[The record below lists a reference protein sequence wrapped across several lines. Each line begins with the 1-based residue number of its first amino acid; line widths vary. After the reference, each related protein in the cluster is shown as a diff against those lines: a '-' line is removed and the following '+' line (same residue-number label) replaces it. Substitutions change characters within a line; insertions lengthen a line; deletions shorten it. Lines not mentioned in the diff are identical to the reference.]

1 MADPRFFA
9 YAGPLSLGHVAQAAS
24 LELAPGV
31 DPQRPMNGVAT
42 LAGAGP
48 GDIAFL
54 ENRRYLD
61 DLRATRAGACI
72 LHPGI
77 RDQAPAGLD
86 LLLSP
91 EPYRAFARVAAL
103 FHPEHAA
110 SGVVDPRA
118 TVAADARLGA
128 GVEIGSGAVIGAG
141 ATIGEGTT
149 IGANSVIGPGV
160 EIGRVC
166 RIGPN
171 VTISHALIGDAVR
184 IFPGVRIGQDG
195 FGYAMG
201 PAGHLKVPQLGRVRI
216 GDGVE
221 IGANTTIDRG
231 TLDDTVIGAGC
242 VIDNLVQIAHNVRLG
257 RCCVIVSQVGIS
269 GSTQLGDF
277 VVVAGQAG
285 LAGHLRVGS
294 GAQIAA
300 KSGVHRSIPAG
311 ESVGGFP
318 AVPIREF
325 RRMAGALRRLAR
337 SRSGAAE
344 DERE

>member
-9 YAGPLSLGHVAQAAS
+9 YAGPLSLGRLAEAAS

-31 DPQRPMNGVAT
+31 DPQRLMDGVST
-42 LAGAGP
+42 LADAGP
-48 GDIAFL
+48 GDVTFL
-54 ENRRYLD
+54 ENRRYLG
-61 DLRATRAGACI
+61 DLRVTRAGACV
-72 LHPGI
+72 LHPSVTDRAPPGI
-77 RDQAPAGLD
+77 D

-103 FHPEHAA
+103 FHPEPDAL
-110 SGVVDPRA
+110 GTVDARA
-118 TVAADARLGA
+118 TIAPGARLGA
-128 GVEIGSGAVIGAG
+128 GVEVGPGAVIGAN
-141 ATIGEGTT
+141 AAIGDGTS
-149 IGANSVIGPGV
+149 IGANSVVGPGV
-160 EIGRVC
+160 EIGRLC
-166 RIGPN
+166 RVGPN
-171 VTISHALIGDAVR
+171 VTISHALIGDGVR

-231 TLDDTVIGAGC
+231 TLGDTIIGPGC

-257 RCCVIVSQVGIS
+257 RGCVIVGQAGIS
-269 GSTQLGDF
+269 GSTHLGDF

-285 LAGHLRVGS
+285 LAGHLRIGS
-294 GAQIAA
+294 GAQVAA
-300 KSGVHRSIPAG
+300 KSGVHRNIPAG

-325 RRMAGALRRLAR
+325 RRMAGTLRRLAR
-337 SRSGAAE
+337 SSSGAADE
-344 DERE
+344 ERE